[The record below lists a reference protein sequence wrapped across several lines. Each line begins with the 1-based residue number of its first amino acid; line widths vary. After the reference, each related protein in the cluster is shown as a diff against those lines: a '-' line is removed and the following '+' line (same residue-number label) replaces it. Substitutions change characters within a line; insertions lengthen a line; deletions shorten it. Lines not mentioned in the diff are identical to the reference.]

1 MNWLRKMFDFLFGW
15 KVTKINEEK
24 KSDDVMQERMHCIRF
39 MTERGEQ
46 LAVLLTTDEFETGI
60 RRWIDTIDTM
70 PIDTADVEKD
80 ERVP

>member
-1 MNWLRKMFDFLFGW
+1 MSWFRKMVDFLFGW
-15 KVTKINEEK
+15 KITKVKEEKVNEE
-24 KSDDVMQERMHCIRF
+24 MQERMHCIRF

-46 LAVLLTTDEFETGI
+46 LAVLLTTDEFEAGI

-70 PIDTADVEKD
+70 PIDTVDVEKD